1 MCYSEIEN
9 NIYHNQIEQ
18 AMNRISEMLKVN
30 SCDGKLYF
38 YFGLCMD
45 RINQKKF
52 AGECFRVAYENGYKN
67 SNMLVLL
74 AKSESAIGNKEDA
87 EKYFK
92 EAIENNNSESDEL
105 YSKSEYAMFL
115 IDNNQLLA
123 AEKISHIIIE
133 KYPNYYTGYH
143 IYLFIK
149 IHRKDYKACELLLE
163 DIKEKFDGTE
173 NFLIDYLELYQ
184 HQNGLEKAINYIS
197 NNEVYNRIIPQYVQ
211 KKNLEYYYS
220 VEDFEN
226 YLKTLLIL
234 VEDYGDKDA
243 AMAAMLLLNASKK
256 YKLSARI
263 GEYIMNSEKEKQGFR
278 FFMALEIQMF
288 NYYYM
293 ANNHPSE
300 KLVRWIEQVGKWCIA
315 YAYENF
321 PIKMAETF
329 SENIYELFDDINH
342 IKLVNSTNIN

>member
-9 NIYHNQIEQ
+9 SIYHNQIEQ

-30 SCDGKLYF
+30 PCDGRLYF

-45 RINQKKF
+45 GINQKKF
-52 AGECFRVAYENGYKN
+52 AGECFRVAYKNGYKS
-67 SNMLVLL
+67 SNMLILL
-74 AKSESAIGNKEDA
+74 AKAESSIGNKEDA

-92 EAIENNNSESDEL
+92 EAIEYNTSEAEEL
-105 YSKSEYAMFL
+105 CSKSEYAMFL

-123 AEKISHIIIE
+123 AEKISRIIIE

-143 IYLFIK
+143 IYLSIK
-149 IHRKDYKACELLLE
+149 IHRKDYKACELLIE
-163 DIKEKFDGTE
+163 EIKEKFDATE
-173 NFLIDYLELYQ
+173 DFLTDYIEFYQ
-184 HQNGLEKAINYIS
+184 HKNGIEKAIDYMR

-220 VEDFEN
+220 IEDFEN
-226 YLKTLLIL
+226 YLKTLLAL
-234 VEDYGDKDA
+234 VVDYGDKDA

-256 YKLSARI
+256 YKLSAKI
-263 GEYIMNSEKEKQGFR
+263 AEYIMDNEKEKQGFR

-300 KLVRWIEQVGKWCIA
+300 KLVRWIEQVGKWCMA

-321 PIKMAETF
+321 PIKMAEIF
-329 SENIYELFDDINH
+329 SENIHELFDDINQ
-342 IKLVNSTNIN
+342 ISLVNSTNIS